1 MKVKPILDNWEIP
14 NIARMD
20 ALEHRSLVEL
30 QVPGRVGSL
39 FQDLNTAPTRV
50 AICGS
55 LFGDDA
61 RADFVD
67 QLRGKFR
74 AGDPVTFVAD
84 IVTATEV
91 QYVLIETLYFEESGN
106 APDEVAYRVVLTESP
121 APSAQGGGGALGG
134 AGDFEA
140 GALAGIDSGLVDG
153 ASSFVETAGAALG
166 AIDALGDVPNLQD
179 PTAQLTPA
187 VAGVEKAVSG
197 LTEALKP
204 LKEIL
209 GDG

>member
-30 QVPGRVGSL
+30 RVPGRVGSL

-50 AICGS
+50 AISGS

-91 QYVLIETLYFEESGN
+91 QYVLIETLHFEESGN

-121 APSAQGGGGALGG
+121 APSAPGGGALG
-134 AGDFEA
+134 ATGDFDA
-140 GALAGIDSGLVDG
+140 GALAGIDSGLLDD
-153 ASSFVETAGAALG
+153 ATSFVETAEGALG
-166 AIDALGDVPNLQD
+166 AIEALEAMPNLQD
-179 PTAQLTPA
+179 PTEQLTPA
-187 VAGVEKAVSG
+187 VAGVEQAVSG
-197 LTEALKP
+197 LTAALKP